1 MRKEYLISYTIH
13 DVCEMKAN
21 SWIRRSI
28 TVLSAEIRK
37 TSILEFLMKVTC
49 VRFIRNSKSETRG
62 GRSQGKNLT
71 ETLHSVTELIA
82 QCTGLHAK
90 KQVPTP
96 CQSDMPLC
104 DRPYSFLV
112 YLAEDTAVSLHR
124 RDVPSGTPLAP
135 LRSMGMHW

>member
-1 MRKEYLISYTIH
+1 
-13 DVCEMKAN
+13 
-21 SWIRRSI
+21 
-28 TVLSAEIRK
+28 
-37 TSILEFLMKVTC
+37 MKVTC
-49 VRFIRNSKSETRG
+49 VHFIRNSKSETRG

-90 KQVPTP
+90 KHVPTH

-112 YLAEDTAVSLHR
+112 YLAEDTPVSLHR